1 MDHARQVST
10 PVAFTLSDAFCVDR
24 HRVEFLDLV
33 ADHVDILFANE
44 SEICSLYE
52 VDDLDE
58 AAERVAGHV
67 GIACLTRSER
77 GSVILASDGSRVE
90 VAAAATDVVDTT
102 GAGDL
107 YAAGFL
113 SRWAVGADLAEC
125 GRVASLVAGEVISH
139 MGARP
144 ETDLRRLAGL

>member
-1 MDHARQVST
+1 M
-10 PVAFTLSDAFCVDR
+10 AFTLSDSFCVDR
-24 HRVEFLDLV
+24 HRAEFLDLV

-44 SEICSLYE
+44 AEICSLYE
-52 VDDLDE
+52 VDDFEE
-58 AAERVAGHV
+58 AVRRVAGHV

-77 GSVILASDGSRVE
+77 GSVVITSDGARVDTP
-90 VAAAATDVVDTT
+90 AAATDVVDTT

-113 SRWAVGADLAEC
+113 SRWAAGADMVEC
-125 GRVASLVAGEVISH
+125 ARVASLVAAEVISH

-144 ETDLRRLAGL
+144 EADLRALTGT